1 MSTQPPDWLG
11 AFRRAAETQREVF
24 GEVTGIRGRTVYD
37 GIGEGGDATLIID
50 HRCEDAVFE
59 ELEQLAE
66 DGHAFVAISEER
78 GEVTFNGGSE
88 THVVIDPIDGSMNA
102 RRTIPTHCF
111 CVAVASGP
119 SMADVELGFVHDF
132 GTGEEFVA
140 RAGAG
145 AELNGQRIRAAGP
158 EGHGLEVV
166 GLESGKPEWI
176 SPIVDGLHGK
186 AHRVRVIGTIA
197 VTMAYVACGR
207 LDAMMTARP
216 CRSVDA
222 AASQLIV
229 REAGG
234 VVTFEGHELHEA
246 PLDLDARYRVAAATE
261 RAFLDT
267 VLDAQGTAADG

>member
-1 MSTQPPDWLG
+1 MSAQPPDWLG
-11 AFRRAAETQREVF
+11 AFRRAADAQREVF
-24 GEVTGIRGRTVYD
+24 EEVTGIHGRTVYD
-37 GIGEGGDATLIID
+37 GIGVGGDATLIID
-50 HRCEDAVFE
+50 HRCEDAVFA
-59 ELEQLAE
+59 ELERLAG
-66 DGHAFVAISEER
+66 DSHAFVAISEER

-102 RRTIPTHCF
+102 RRTIPTHSF
-111 CVAVASGP
+111 CVAVAAGP

-145 AELNGQRIRAAGP
+145 AELNGEPIRAAGP

-166 GLESGKPEWI
+166 GLEAAKPEWV
-176 SPIVDGLHGK
+176 SPVIAGLHGK

-197 VTMAYVACGR
+197 VTMSYVACGR
-207 LDAMMTARP
+207 LDAMAAVRR

-234 VVTFEGHELHEA
+234 VVVFEGHELDDA
-246 PLDLDARYRVAAATE
+246 PLHLDARYRVAAATE
-261 RAFLDT
+261 PAFLDT
-267 VLDAQGTAADG
+267 VLEALRSSPDG